1 MFDIGFWE
9 MGLIGVVA
17 LLVIGPERL
26 PGVAR
31 TVGMWIGR
39 MRGFV
44 GSVQADIN
52 QELGKADQLKAL
64 LEEQS
69 KIQSAHEIIEE
80 TSNQIRDSLSVS
92 SAKPDYQLKAE
103 PVVASTPEV
112 AAEMPAEPATTPSPK
127 PTQASRAVAAGSR
140 SPLSAAAAAA
150 AIPAKATADARKE
163 PAKADDVKHD
173 QSA

>member
-9 MGLIGVVA
+9 LGLIGVVA

-31 TVGMWIGR
+31 TAGMWIGR
-39 MRGFV
+39 IRGFV

-52 QELGKADQLKAL
+52 QELSKADQLKQL
-64 LEEQS
+64 LEEQA
-69 KIQSAHEIIEE
+69 KIKSAHEIIEE
-80 TSNQIRDSLSVS
+80 TANEVRESLAVP
-92 SAKPDYQLKAE
+92 AARPAHVLKAE
-103 PVVASTPEV
+103 TPVAEAVPPQASRSVAASSPSSTTASSPTPTRASTP
-112 AAEMPAEPATTPSPK
+112 
-127 PTQASRAVAAGSR
+127 
-140 SPLSAAAAAA
+140 
-150 AIPAKATADARKE
+150 KE